1 VVPLTRRRFVA
12 SALVLFGAT
21 AVVAPSAAADN
32 TLVVA
37 DAETDERLFEIA
49 VDQGD
54 EVTLTYTHSVQKT
67 PVKDVYVV
75 DGSELRAERSEFRS
89 FGAGLP
95 TEDVERTDEG
105 YVVEGS
111 GSYDELRVAPGEI
124 AGHELVIG
132 DERYDLAG
140 TAEGRVVIFLAERTV
155 TDAITDHERSVRT
168 DVDTGRTIESA
179 VRVDSTET
187 AVRTT
192 IGAASTNA

>member
-1 VVPLTRRRFVA
+1 
-12 SALVLFGAT
+12 VLFGAT
-21 AVVAPSAAADN
+21 AVVVPSAAADN
-32 TLVVA
+32 TLVVT

-54 EVTLTYTHSVQKT
+54 EVTLAYTHSVQKT

-111 GSYDELRVAPGEI
+111 GSYDELFVVPGEI
-124 AGHELVIG
+124 AGHELVVG
-132 DERYDLAG
+132 DQRYDLVGSADG
-140 TAEGRVVIFLAERTV
+140 PVVLFLTERTV
-155 TDAITDHERSVRT
+155 TDAIADHEETVRT
-168 DVDTGRTIESA
+168 DGMGTERTVESA
-179 VRVDSTET
+179 RTADSTGQT
-187 AVRTT
+187 WTT
-192 IGAASTNA
+192 TTGATDTNV